1 MGLLDE
7 VGDTVQRG
15 AEVVG
20 DLLDINEPKDDDD
33 GSSNWAAWAHPEIC
47 SMLDTSVDPDQVEGI
62 AMEWR
67 ELATASEEFAQFARD
82 LSVIVTGGWRGE
94 SANAAIAAMVPIGD
108 WSTQLAQAVQHT
120 SDLMSASAGA
130 AGQAKVTVPHAESHD
145 WGGTLRSFG
154 SGGPVSAFRDAV
166 AQDDAQA
173 EAHAQ
178 AVQIMN
184 RMYSAP
190 INENRAAVPAY
201 PTLTDPTLQPPET
214 PPGDGRVPGTGG
226 PGPRMAVGGSPAG
239 GGGGP
244 AGDGGG
250 YTPYEPSNGGGPP
263 GPGGGVPL
271 GTDGQAAP
279 FQPGAGQPVGGQGA
293 GGGGQQTGGQGGGA
307 AGGGG
312 VPVMPPAAMGG
323 GAVGGAGAGGSRA
336 GGAGGGRVGGAGG
349 GRTGGPGGR
358 FGGGGQA
365 GFGPRGSGGAAGGG
379 SGGGAGQG
387 MAGRGGGAPF
397 GAGGAGARGGMG
409 GGMGAGMMGAGA
421 GRGRGGEDTE
431 HERPSYLIEMD
442 DVFNDGR
449 KVAPPVIGEDPPE
462 SDR

>member
-263 GPGGGVPL
+263 GPGGGVPV
-271 GTDGQAAP
+271 GTGGQAAP
-279 FQPGAGQPVGGQGA
+279 FQPFQPGAGQSVGGQGA
-293 GGGGQQTGGQGGGA
+293 GGGGQPVGGQGGGA

-349 GRTGGPGGR
+349 R
-358 FGGGGQA
+358 FGGGGAAGGQA

-379 SGGGAGQG
+379 SGGGSGQG